1 MYPCN
6 EATVSNPNKFY
17 SIYMHTG
24 WIETPAGPVPQV
36 GWHYEAMN
44 VAIGPA
50 AVRHDFA
57 ASV

>member
-1 MYPCN
+1 M
-6 EATVSNPNKFY
+6 SNPNKFY